1 MTPETFKIP
10 FCHLVFTKSSSHFTL
25 YLGVYWS
32 SSILAVSHFISLE
45 VKYFFELPFLLL
57 IQNTWNVVLACPV
70 VWRFLCVCVCSH
82 CLIVYADSWNGNS
95 GPLRSL
101 TIIPSLNPVI
111 WHQSL
116 TSSCLNSSFL
126 SFLQMLQSCK
136 MLQSWKLLDL
146 TRNFLLTCWRP
157 AFPFLRFFVSQLE
170 PTRNLTP
177 TCNGLIQ
184 IQCFSNFPEVWYSDK
199 ISCTYFSSIGSLG
212 RKY

>member
-1 MTPETFKIP
+1 MLFWPVQWSGD
-10 FCHLVFTKSSSHFTL
+10 FC
-25 YLGVYWS
+25 VY
-32 SSILAVSHFISLE
+32 
-45 VKYFFELPFLLL
+45 
-57 IQNTWNVVLACPV
+57 ACVP
-70 VWRFLCVCVCSH
+70 
-82 CLIVYADSWNGNS
+82 IVYADSWNGNG

-101 TIIPSLNPVI
+101 TTIIPSLNPII

-116 TSSCLNSSFL
+116 TNSCLNSSFL

-146 TRNFLLTCWRP
+146 KWNFLLTCWRT

-199 ISCTYFSSIGSLG
+199 ISCTYFNSTGSLE